1 MFGSTSP
8 FGQSSSSP
16 FASQSVFG
24 QTNNANS
31 NPFAPKPSFGS
42 ITPFGSQ
49 TGGSIFGGTS
59 TGVFGSAQ
67 SSSPFSSTTAFG
79 ASSSPAFGSSMPA
92 FGSSSTPAFGS
103 SSSSFG
109 GSSVFGQKPAFGFG
123 STTTQSSPFG
133 STTQQSQPAFGS
145 GIFGSSAPFGSS
157 TPAFGATSTPA
168 FGATSTP
175 AFGATTAPAFGGT
188 STPAFGSMSTPAF
201 GATSTPAFGSTGSPA
216 FGSTGTAFGVSNAP
230 VFGTGGTFGASST
243 PAFGTSSTPAFG
255 GSSTPAFGASSSPSF
270 SFGSAFGSF
279 GATSTPAFGS
289 TSTPAFGSTSTPAFG
304 ATSTPAFG
312 STGSPAFGS
321 SGTAFGMSNASV
333 FGTGGTFGASSTP
346 AFGTSSSPAFGASST
361 PSFSFGSSPTFGQS
375 TPAFGSSPFG
385 TTAFGAPS
393 SPFGSQSSTPAFGST
408 SFGQSPF
415 GGQRGGSRVAPYSS
429 TTEAD
434 GGSGTQPAG
443 KLESISAMPVYKDKS
458 HEELRW
464 EDYQLGDKGGPNPA
478 AQPSAGIGFGVSTTP
493 SNPFGTSSTFG
504 FTTSATT
511 SNPFQSTSSS
521 LFGQTSSM
529 TTSIFSSSSTPTF
542 GTGSSLFSSSIT
554 PSFST
559 SSSIF
564 GTSAAPATTPTF
576 ATGLNFSSSQTSPL
590 FSSTPA
596 IGQTGNAFGQVTSTF
611 GQNTTNFGQTSIFNT
626 PSTGFGGNMFSSSL
640 SFAPSSSP
648 AAFGSTTP
656 PFSSPFQPVQTS
668 GAFSFSN
675 FGQSQQGGGSSIF
688 GQSNIGLSSSTQSAA
703 VAQPLT
709 ITNPYGTLPAMPQI
723 SIGRTGAAPSVQY
736 GISSMPV
743 VDKPAPVRILPLL
756 TSRYLSQRRIRLP
769 TRKYHPNNDSP
780 KVRMLHFMKIP
791 FFSDDEETP
800 CVPKADAVFIPRENP
815 RSLVIRPTKS
825 WPSRVSAEKASP
837 LKDASTPP
845 HENGKFSNDGSNA
858 EDKDENPAEN
868 GLVKE
873 QIHIIRSN
881 QKANGVHD
889 DYSTEKEDSYMTI
902 SGHRA
907 GEAAIVYEHGA
918 DIEAL
923 MPKLRRFDYFTEP
936 RIQELAAKERA
947 EPGYC
952 RRVKDFVV
960 GRHGYGSIKFLGETD
975 VRRLDLESLVQFNN
989 REVIVYLDDSKKP
1002 PVGQGLNKPAEVT
1015 LLNIK
1020 CFDKKTRQQYTE
1032 GPRVE
1037 KYKNMLKRKAE
1048 EQGAEFL
1055 YYDPIKEEWRFKV
1068 NHFSTYKL
1076 EDGDDNGEDKEHL

>member
-133 STTQQSQPAFGS
+133 STMQQSQPAFGS
-145 GIFGSSAPFGSS
+145 GIFGSSVPFGSS
-157 TPAFGATSTPA
+157 TPAFGATSTSA

-175 AFGATTAPAFGGT
+175 AFGATSAPAFGATSAPAFGGT

-255 GSSTPAFGASSSPSF
+255 GSSPPAFGASSSPSF
-270 SFGSAFGSF
+270 SFGSAFGQ
-279 GATSTPAFGS
+279 STPAFGS
-289 TSTPAFGSTSTPAFG
+289 FGATSTPAFGSTSTPAFG

-321 SGTAFGMSNASV
+321 SGTTFGMSNASV
-333 FGTGGTFGASSTP
+333 FGTEGTFGASSTP

-385 TTAFGAPS
+385 TTAFGAQS

-478 AQPSAGIGFGVSTTP
+478 SQPSAGIGFGVSTSP
-493 SNPFGTSSTFG
+493 SNPFSTSSTFG

-542 GTGSSLFSSSIT
+542 GTGSSLFSSSVT

-559 SSSIF
+559 SLSIF
-564 GTSAAPATTPTF
+564 GTSVTPATTPTF

-626 PSTGFGGNMFSSSL
+626 PSAGFGGNMFSSSL

-656 PFSSPFQPVQTS
+656 PFSSPFQPAQTS

-675 FGQSQQGGGSSIF
+675 FGQSQPGGGSSIF
-688 GQSNIGLSSSTQSAA
+688 GQSNIGLSYVSSTQSAA
-703 VAQPLT
+703 VAQPST
-709 ITNPYGTLPAMPQI
+709 IANPYGTLPAMPQI

-780 KVRMLHFMKIP
+780 KIP

-800 CVPKADAVFIPRENP
+800 CVPKAGAVFIPRENP

-825 WPSRVSAEKASP
+825 WPSRASAEKASP

-845 HENGKFSNDGSNA
+845 HEN
-858 EDKDENPAEN
+858 ENPAEN

-873 QIHIIRSN
+873 RIHIIRSN

-889 DYSTEKEDSYMTI
+889 DYSTEKEDLYMTI

-960 GRHGYGSIKFLGETD
+960 GRHGYGSIKFSGETD

-1055 YYDPIKEEWRFKV
+1055 SYDPIKGEWRFKV

-1076 EDGDDNGEDKEHL
+1076 EDGDDDGEDKKHL

>member
-1 MFGSTSP
+1 MQIAIHLLQNLP
-8 FGQSSSSP
+8 LVALP
-16 FASQSVFG
+16 LLD
-24 QTNNANS
+24 
-31 NPFAPKPSFGS
+31 PK
-42 ITPFGSQ
+42 I
-49 TGGSIFGGTS
+49 GGSIFGGTS

-123 STTTQSSPFG
+123 STTTQSSPYG

-175 AFGATTAPAFGGT
+175 AFGATSAPAFGGT

-255 GSSTPAFGASSSPSF
+255 GSSTPAFGGSSTPAFGASSSPSF
-270 SFGSAFGSF
+270 SFGSAFGQSTPAFGSF
-279 GATSTPAFGS
+279 GASSTPAFGS

-385 TTAFGAPS
+385 TTAFGAQS
-393 SPFGSQSSTPAFGST
+393 SPFGSQSSTPAFGTT

-443 KLESISAMPVYKDKS
+443 KLELISAMPVYKDKS

-478 AQPSAGIGFGVSTTP
+478 ARPSAGIGFGVSTTP

-542 GTGSSLFSSSIT
+542 GTGSSLFSSSVT

-611 GQNTTNFGQTSIFNT
+611 GQNTSNFGQTSIFNT
-626 PSTGFGGNMFSSSL
+626 PPTGFGGNMFSSSL

-656 PFSSPFQPVQTS
+656 PFSSPFQPAQTS

-675 FGQSQQGGGSSIF
+675 FGQSQPGGGSSIF
-688 GQSNIGLSSSTQSAA
+688 GQSNIGLSSTTQSAA
-703 VAQPLT
+703 VAHPST

-780 KVRMLHFMKIP
+780 KIP
-791 FFSDDEETP
+791 FFSDNEETP

-825 WPSRVSAEKASP
+825 WPSRASAEKASP

-873 QIHIIRSN
+873 RIHIIRSN
-881 QKANGVHD
+881 QKVNGVHD
-889 DYSTEKEDSYMTI
+889 DYSTEKEDSYRTI

-923 MPKLRRFDYFTEP
+923 MPKLRRSDYFTEP

-1055 YYDPIKEEWRFKV
+1055 SYDPIKGEWRFKV

-1076 EDGDDNGEDKEHL
+1076 EDGDDDGEDKEH